1 MENMCSYQKTQKSQE
16 KSSKKDAKTMAAMS
30 KEFIKIE
37 FVQQPKKEK
46 ATELRFVN
54 ALWNYNKIFSC
65 YIYQTILNIKS
76 F

>member
-1 MENMCSYQKTQKSQE
+1 MCSYQETQKSQE

-46 ATELRFVN
+46 ATEP
-54 ALWNYNKIFSC
+54 
-65 YIYQTILNIKS
+65 TICKCFMKL
-76 F
+76 